1 MKIGHIQSTSGIG
14 KEISRQIA
22 NMELLIPEDL
32 DIFDLVLQK
41 QFDESSSQEED
52 NILPENKNLDG
63 IVLYTDFG
71 SVNDFANHFRENLI
85 GIVSMVNIDKIK
97 PLKLGIV
104 YTGEKSEV
112 QEIID
117 ILRINIDEILGQGNN
132 IGVELLNP
140 SELKSKKVTISG
152 YGDII
157 ASNLIHTI
165 EARGIDIGEDFYL
178 PKNDKNWHYK
188 EYQSAR
194 GNIKNSNK
202 IHSKPKK
209 ARR

>member
-1 MKIGHIQSTSGIG
+1 MKIWHIQSTSWIG

-52 NILPENKNLDG
+52 NILPENKNLDW
-63 IVLYTDFG
+63 IVLYTDFW

-85 GIVSMVNIDKIK
+85 WIVSMVNIDKIK
-97 PLKLGIV
+97 PLKLWIV
-104 YTGEKSEV
+104 YTWEKSEV

-117 ILRINIDEILGQGNN
+117 ILRINIDEILWQGNN
-132 IGVELLNP
+132 IWVELLNP
-140 SELKSKKVTISG
+140 SELKSKKVTISW
-152 YGDII
+152 YWDII

-165 EARGIDIGEDFYL
+165 EARWIDIWEDFYL

-194 GNIKNSNK
+194 WNIKNSNK